1 MSRVRSAAFSTGG
14 GRSHLA
20 VRRETIMFLLALNCQ
35 KATVRQPH
43 WMYEL
48 SATNGQFPAML
59 DDGLL
64 ARLETEAA
72 RQQTAVETPSHD
84 VLDDLVRCYNT

>member
-1 MSRVRSAAFSTGG
+1 MRKIAGAPDSAASG
-14 GRSHLA
+14 
-20 VRRETIMFLLALNCQ
+20 ETIMFLLALNCQ
-35 KATVRQPH
+35 KATVMQPH

-48 SATNGQFPAML
+48 SATNGHFPAML

>member
-1 MSRVRSAAFSTGG
+1 
-14 GRSHLA
+14 
-20 VRRETIMFLLALNCQ
+20 MFLLALNCQ
-35 KATVRQPH
+35 KATVMQPH
-43 WMYEL
+43 WMYDL
-48 SATNGQFPAML
+48 SATNGHFPAML

-72 RQQTAVETPSHD
+72 RQQAVTQTPLHD

>member
-1 MSRVRSAAFSTGG
+1 
-14 GRSHLA
+14 
-20 VRRETIMFLLALNCQ
+20 MFLLALKCQ
-35 KATVRQPH
+35 KATVMQPH

-48 SATNGQFPAML
+48 SATNGHFPAML